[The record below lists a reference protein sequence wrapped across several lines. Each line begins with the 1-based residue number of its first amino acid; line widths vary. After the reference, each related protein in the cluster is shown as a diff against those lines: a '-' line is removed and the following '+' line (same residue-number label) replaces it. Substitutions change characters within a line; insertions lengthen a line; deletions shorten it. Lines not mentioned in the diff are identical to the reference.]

1 MSAAATPATVM
12 ADVHVAMRGARG
24 ETAEARDY
32 DGQERGPVAAR
43 DALASSIPAVSM
55 NITGPSGSISIG
67 FSTGS
72 VGVPAISETMELMVQ
87 NISPLQEPGR
97 YRRFLTEYIRGDKEG
112 GMSFYHLN
120 KILLGM
126 GEKPI
131 YLAEFKEYL
140 WHMSLH
146 HAKNIMQRPPIGNW

>member
-1 MSAAATPATVM
+1 MLSRKNAGRKFPK
-12 ADVHVAMRGARG
+12 
-24 ETAEARDY
+24 
-32 DGQERGPVAAR
+32 
-43 DALASSIPAVSM
+43 I
-55 NITGPSGSISIG
+55 PSGAPAG
-67 FSTGS
+67 QRQKKLFACGPQKLVDS
-72 VGVPAISETMELMVQ
+72 VNKKFQIIETKGGPHVQEFVVNNVGMISETMELMVQ